1 MDISLSY
8 TEAGD
13 KTGDGIPLI
22 FLHGNGEDS
31 SYFAGQLKYFKNSYH
46 IYAIDTRGHG
56 NSPRGTKPFT
66 LVQFAEDLLCFMD
79 EHGIQKAHLLGF
91 SDGANIAILFALM
104 HQERAAKLILNGGN
118 IFPHGMKFTVW
129 ISVVLGYRSAVCSAK
144 KDADAK
150 KKAELFSLMANEPQL
165 STEDL
170 KKITV
175 PTLVI
180 AGTHDMIK
188 KKHTRLI
195 AESIRG
201 AKLVFIP
208 GSHFIAAENPG
219 LFNEAVDAF
228 LKEKAG

>member
-104 HQERAAKLILNGGN
+104 HQERVAKLILNGGN

-129 ISVVLGYRSAVCSAK
+129 LGVVLGYRSAVRSAK
-144 KDADAK
+144 KDVDVK

-165 STEDL
+165 TAEDL

-195 AESIRG
+195 AENIRG

-208 GSHFIAAENPG
+208 GSHFTAAENPDA
-219 LFNEAVDAF
+219 FNEAVEVF
-228 LKEKAG
+228 LKE